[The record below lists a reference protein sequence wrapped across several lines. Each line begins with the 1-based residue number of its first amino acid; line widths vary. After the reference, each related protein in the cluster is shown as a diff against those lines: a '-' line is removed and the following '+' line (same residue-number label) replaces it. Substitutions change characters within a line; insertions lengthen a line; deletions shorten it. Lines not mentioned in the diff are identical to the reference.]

1 MYIISGVMEKS
12 VSGELSTLRLAQLR
26 TAAVTPQWAGGK
38 REKTQ
43 PQTKGSYCMLR
54 RKINKKSSLFYFETG
69 DVPTA
74 DNCTQTEGMERM
86 A

>member
-1 MYIISGVMEKS
+1 MYIISGVMERS
-12 VSGELSTLRLAQLR
+12 VSGELSTSGLAQLR
-26 TAAVTPQWAGGK
+26 TAAVTPQRAGGK

-54 RKINKKSSLFYFETG
+54 RKINKKPSLFCFETG
-69 DVPTA
+69 DVRTA
-74 DNCTQTEGMERM
+74 DNCTQTEGTERM